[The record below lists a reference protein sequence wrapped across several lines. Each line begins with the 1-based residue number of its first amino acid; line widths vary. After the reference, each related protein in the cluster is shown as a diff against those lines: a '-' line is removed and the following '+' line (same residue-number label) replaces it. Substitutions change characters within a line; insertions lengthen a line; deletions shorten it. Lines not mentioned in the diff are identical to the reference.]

1 MADTQSTTKFRADI
15 SQLKSEMQA
24 ASRLVKVANSEF
36 KAATAGMDDWSK
48 SADGLEKK
56 IKQLNTIL
64 TAQKRQLALAK
75 QEWEKTKKAY
85 GENSAEADRAKIKL
99 NNLEASVGKTE
110 KELKNYEKELDAVG
124 DESRETG
131 TEIQQSSEGFTVM
144 KGVLADLAATGIRMV
159 IDGLKEIATEAFNAG
174 ANFEQAMAKVKATSG
189 ANTDEMEQL
198 NAKAK
203 EMGQSTIFSATE
215 SAEAFNYMAMA
226 GWKTE
231 DMLDGISGIMSL
243 AAASGEDLANTS
255 DIVTDALT
263 AMGYGAGD
271 ATQLADVMAASSANA
286 NTNVSLMGKTFQYA
300 APLAGALGY
309 TMEDVAVAIGLMA
322 NAGIKGDKAGTALR
336 SMFTRLSAPPK
347 DCAEA
352 MDELG
357 LSLTDNEGKM
367 KPFSKVMQDLRKKFS
382 GLSESQQTQYAKAIA
397 GQNAM
402 SGLLA
407 VVNASTEDF
416 DKLTD
421 AVDNSNGAAENMANT
436 MNDTVSGQLTL
447 LKSNIEGK
455 MIKVFEQAGPAIKD
469 SIQSIS
475 DALDTVNWDSVAD
488 GVGNLTQKFAD
499 FLAYC
504 VNNSGTVIGI
514 LKVLGTTMVSVFAVN
529 KIATFVSSMSM
540 LSPMVTG
547 LATKMSLLTAAEGAA
562 EGATLGLNTA
572 LLANPAT
579 LIIGGIAGLIA
590 IMLKFRGEQQK
601 SLQETYGLTKAEED
615 LNKSIEKRYKT
626 QKESNAS
633 RQESVDGIASES
645 NYTRKLVDAYNEL
658 VDENGKVS
666 KKNKEHA
673 DFILNQLAQA
683 LGVEK
688 DQIDD
693 LIGKNGKLGDS
704 IDELISKRQAE
715 ATLEA
720 YQDSYSEAKQNQT
733 KALNDLL
740 DAHAN
745 YDEAVKKSE
754 EAQKAYDEAY
764 QKWID
769 DVAAGRST
777 MQNVPTDVM
786 NLQQALDTTR
796 TTLEQ
801 QKTALEQANQAYAD
815 SETTIKN
822 YDALQKAVF
831 SGDST
836 KINEQLSIM
845 TNGLKTATSA
855 NRQELEKQVA
865 DRKAHYEEAK
875 AAAASG
881 NTAITQETVAE
892 LKKQYQEA
900 KKELDKMPKEYKESG
915 KKSGNAYASGQSSAK
930 GKSKKAGQSLG
941 KAGVEGEKS
950 GSKQAKKTGQKTGQ
964 EYAKGIDSAKRK
976 AKKSGEDLSKDT
988 KKGVEKTAKESKKS
1002 GQKLSQDYAEGIKSK
1017 KNSAKSAGTSVG
1029 SSGKSGIQQGQ
1040 GRAGENAGKDLG
1052 EGYARGIRSKI
1063 PAARAAAASLAK
1075 AGTKQIPKTQKSGS
1089 PSKIT
1094 KQYGKDFSDGYIV
1107 GISSMEGALVKTVK
1121 GLVKSVTTTM
1131 ADLAGY
1137 DFSGIGTAASSV
1149 FSEAIGKKVS
1159 YTIDK
1164 MTYQNEAKLA
1174 AFDSK
1179 ISELESK
1186 KTSKTN
1192 ELQKASDKKQ
1202 DKIQKKIDKA
1212 SSSKTKKRLQ
1222 KQLNEEKS
1230 RVAKQIKASEKS
1242 YTKLINE
1249 QNKYKTAYQEASS
1262 KMISEFQNALSDY
1275 QSKAQALI
1283 DDTINGITTNYQTR
1297 YDELIA
1303 KQDQLIEKLK
1313 GAGELFEVSGAG
1325 VMTIGDLKEQTA
1337 AINDYAQKLQTI
1349 KNKVSAELFDQIVTY
1364 DMKEGSAFLDRLL
1377 AMSAAD
1383 LNAYNQA
1390 YTEKMQAAQKA
1401 GESIYKTDFTRIK
1414 DDYEKEISAAFAGLP
1429 KKLEELGKQTME
1441 GFVKGFTTNTDY
1453 MGKTVKFFVNNM
1465 VSTFKKELGIKS
1477 PSRVMYE
1484 IGEYTVGGFTDALK
1498 DGIKQVQGIVEDIVT
1513 ETATPLSNMDINP
1526 GTVRTVANGSLT
1538 APTSSTSN
1546 TVTNNYNLV
1555 QNNTSPKP
1563 LTALETYQ
1571 ARRRQVSMVKAMT
1584 QAV

>member
-15 SQLKSEMQA
+15 SQLRSEMQA

-243 AAASGEDLANTS
+243 AAASGEDLATTS

-271 ATQLADVMAASSANA
+271 ATQLADVMAAASANA

-407 VVNASTEDF
+407 VVNASTDDF

-421 AVDNSNGAAENMANT
+421 AVNGSNGAAENMADT

-547 LATKMSLLTAAEGAA
+547 LATKMGLLTAAEGAA

-733 KALNDLL
+733 KALDDLAN
-740 DAHAN
+740 AHAN

-764 QKWID
+764 QKWMD

-822 YDALQKAVF
+822 YEALQEAVF

-865 DRKAHYEEAK
+865 DRKAHYEKVK

-892 LKKQYQEA
+892 AKKQYQEA
-900 KKELDKMPKEYKESG
+900 KKELDKMPEEYKEASDKSVNAYSGEIKKGKKKVDSAASSMTKSGANTLKKGAKNFGPPGKTGVTNYAGNVSRNQKKAINAWNRLQSSGVQTAAKGAAKFKQPGKKGATEFGSGIASG
-915 KKSGNAYASGQSSAK
+915 KGQVDSKAKGLVTSAK
-930 GKSKKAGQSLG
+930 GQLGNAGTYSSGQNFTRGFINGMGSLLSS
-941 KAGVEGEKS
+941 VIE
-950 GSKQAKKTGQKTGQ
+950 
-964 EYAKGIDSAKRK
+964 K
-976 AKKSGEDLSKDT
+976 AKSL
-988 KKGVEKTAKESKKS
+988 V
-1002 GQKLSQDYAEGIKSK
+1002 
-1017 KNSAKSAGTSVG
+1017 
-1029 SSGKSGIQQGQ
+1029 
-1040 GRAGENAGKDLG
+1040 
-1052 EGYARGIRSKI
+1052 
-1063 PAARAAAASLAK
+1063 RAALNAVK
-1075 AGTKQIPKTQKSGS
+1075 KTQKEGS
-1089 PSKIT
+1089 PSKET
-1094 KQYGKDFSDGYIV
+1094 YKSGSYFTQGYIN
-1107 GISSMEGALVKTVK
+1107 GIVDRRDDLVKA
-1121 GLVKSVTTTM
+1121 VKSVVKSAVNTLTNVSNWN
-1131 ADLAGY
+1131 
-1137 DFSGIGTAASSV
+1137 FSEVGASVSSALSNSISSSV
-1149 FSEAIGKKVS
+1149 SFAIDAISYEAEQKIAK
-1159 YTIDK
+1159 IDADAEK
-1164 MTYQNEAKLA
+1164 LQKERDAKNA
-1174 AFDSK
+1174 K
-1179 ISELESK
+1179 
-1186 KTSKTN
+1186 
-1192 ELQKASDKKQ
+1192 LQKASDKKQ
-1202 DKIQKKIDKA
+1202 KKLEQKINNKKTSKA
-1212 SSSKTKKRLQ
+1212 EKNKAKKELAA
-1222 KQLNEEKS
+1222 EKK
-1230 RVAKQIKASEKS
+1230 RVAKQIASNNKN
-1242 YTKLINE
+1242 YQKVVKE
-1249 QNKYKTAYQEASS
+1249 QKRMQEASS
-1262 KMISEFQNALSDY
+1262 KMLSELQNAMSEY
-1275 QSKAQALI
+1275 QAQAQALI
-1283 DDTINGITTNYQTR
+1283 DDTINGITEKYQQR
-1297 YDELIA
+1297 YDELIS
-1303 KQDQLIEKLK
+1303 KQDTLIEKMK
-1313 GAGELFEVSGAG
+1313 SAGELFEISGAG
-1325 VMTIGDLKEQTA
+1325 VMTIGDLKEQTK
-1337 AINDYAQKLQTI
+1337 AINEYAKKLQDI
-1349 KNKVSAELFDQIVTY
+1349 KSKVSAELFDQITSY
-1364 DMKEGSAFLDRLL
+1364 DMTEGSAFLDRLL
-1377 AMSAAD
+1377 AMSTSD
-1383 LNAYNQA
+1383 LQAYNKA
-1390 YTEKMQAAQKA
+1390 YTEKMEAAQKA
-1401 GESIYKTDFTRIK
+1401 GESIYKADFTKIK
-1414 DDYEKEISAAFAGLP
+1414 TDYEAEINKAFKDLP
-1429 KKLEELGKQTME
+1429 KKLEALGNQVMK
-1441 GFVKGFTTNTDY
+1441 GFVDGFTKNTSY
-1453 MGKTVKFFVNNM
+1453 MDKGIKNV
-1465 VSTFKKELGIKS
+1465 VSTMIKKFKKELGIKS

-1484 IGEYTVGGFTDALK
+1484 IGEYTIQGFADALR
-1498 DGIKQVQGIVEDIVT
+1498 DGIGQVQDIVGDIVH
-1513 ETATPLSNMDINP
+1513 ETATPLSNVDINP

>member
-15 SQLKSEMQA
+15 SQLRSEMQA

-189 ANTDEMEQL
+189 ANTEEMQKL

-203 EMGQSTIFSATE
+203 EMGESTIFSATE

-243 AAASGEDLANTS
+243 AAASGEDLATTS

-271 ATQLADVMAASSANA
+271 ATQLADVMAAASANA

-309 TMEDVAVAIGLMA
+309 TMEDTAVAIGLMA

-357 LSLTDNEGKM
+357 ISLTDNEGKM
-367 KPFSKVMQDLRKKFS
+367 KPFSRVMQDLRKKFA
-382 GLSESQQTQYAKAIA
+382 GLSESQQTQYAKALA

-407 VVNASTEDF
+407 VVNASTDDF

-421 AVDNSNGAAENMANT
+421 AVNNSNGAAENMADT

-455 MIKVFEQAGPAIKD
+455 MIKVFEEAGPAIKE
-469 SIQSIS
+469 SINSMS
-475 DALDTVNWDSVAD
+475 DALDSVDWNSVAD

-504 VNNSGTVIGI
+504 VNNSGAVIGI

-547 LATKMSLLTAAEGAA
+547 LATKMGLLTAAEGAA

-579 LIIGGIAGLIA
+579 LVVAGMAGLIA
-590 IMLKFRGEQQK
+590 IMMKARAEQQK
-601 SLQETYGLTKAEED
+601 SLQETYGLNKAEQE
-615 LNKSIEKRYKT
+615 LNKSIERRYKA

-786 NLQQALDTTR
+786 NLQQALKTTEE
-796 TTLEQ
+796 TLQ
-801 QKTALEQANQAYAD
+801 SQKTALEQANQAYAD

-822 YDALQKAVF
+822 YDALQEAVF

-881 NTAITQETVAE
+881 NTAITQETVTE

-900 KKELDKMPKEYKESG
+900 KKELDKMPEEYKEASDKSVNAYSGEAKKGKKKVESATKSMAKGGVNVLKKEAKNYGPPGKTAVTNNAKAVAKNKRQVISAWDKLQSSGVQSASKAAAKFKPVGKTGVKNIASGMGSG
-915 KKSGNAYASGQSSAK
+915 KGQLDSKAKGLATSARSSFGSVSTYPSGQNFVRGFINGMGSLLSSVIA
-930 GKSKKAGQSLG
+930 
-941 KAGVEGEKS
+941 
-950 GSKQAKKTGQKTGQ
+950 
-964 EYAKGIDSAKRK
+964 K
-976 AKKSGEDLSKDT
+976 AKSLVK
-988 KKGVEKTAKESKKS
+988 
-1002 GQKLSQDYAEGIKSK
+1002 
-1017 KNSAKSAGTSVG
+1017 
-1029 SSGKSGIQQGQ
+1029 
-1040 GRAGENAGKDLG
+1040 
-1052 EGYARGIRSKI
+1052 
-1063 PAARAAAASLAK
+1063 AALNTVK
-1075 AGTKQIPKTQKSGS
+1075 KTQKEGS
-1089 PSKIT
+1089 PSKET
-1094 KQYGKDFSDGYIV
+1094 YKSGSYFTQGYINGITDRQDDLVKAVKGVVKNAVRTLTNVSNWNFSEV
-1107 GISSMEGALVKTVK
+1107 GASVSSALSNSISS
-1121 GLVKSVTTTM
+1121 SVSFAIDAISYEAEQKIAKID
-1131 ADLAGY
+1131 ADAEKLQKERDAKN
-1137 DFSGIGTAASSV
+1137 A
-1149 FSEAIGKKVS
+1149 KLQKVS
-1159 YTIDK
+1159 DK
-1164 MTYQNEAKLA
+1164 KQKKLEK
-1174 AFDSK
+1174 K
-1179 ISELESK
+1179 INNK
-1186 KTSKTN
+1186 KTSKAEKN
-1192 ELQKASDKKQ
+1192 KAKKELAAEKK
-1202 DKIQKKIDKA
+1202 
-1212 SSSKTKKRLQ
+1212 
-1222 KQLNEEKS
+1222 
-1230 RVAKQIKASEKS
+1230 RVAKQIASNNKN
-1242 YTKLINE
+1242 YQKVVKE
-1249 QNKYKTAYQEASS
+1249 QKRMQEASS
-1262 KMISEFQNALSDY
+1262 KMLSELQNAMSEY
-1275 QSKAQALI
+1275 QAQAQALI
-1283 DDTINGITTNYQTR
+1283 DDTINGITEKYQQR
-1297 YDELIA
+1297 YDELIS
-1303 KQDQLIEKLK
+1303 KQDTLIEKMK
-1313 GAGELFEVSGAG
+1313 SAGELFEISGAG
-1325 VMTIGDLKEQTA
+1325 VMTIGDLKEQTK
-1337 AINDYAQKLQTI
+1337 AINDYAKKLQDI
-1349 KNKVSAELFDQIVTY
+1349 KSKVSAELFDQITTY

-1377 AMSAAD
+1377 AMSTSD
-1383 LNAYNQA
+1383 LQAYNKA
-1390 YTEKMQAAQKA
+1390 YTEKMEAAQKA
-1401 GESIYKTDFTRIK
+1401 GESIYKADFTKIK
-1414 DDYEKEISAAFAGLP
+1414 TDYDAEITKAFKDLP
-1429 KKLEELGKQTME
+1429 KKLEALGTQVMK
-1441 GFVKGFTTNTDY
+1441 GFVDGFTKNTSY
-1453 MGKTVKFFVNNM
+1453 MDKGIKSVVNALIKK
-1465 VSTFKKELGIKS
+1465 FKKELGIKS

-1484 IGEYTVGGFTDALK
+1484 IGEYTIQGFADALK
-1498 DGIKQVQGIVEDIVT
+1498 DGISQVQDIVGDIVH
-1513 ETATPLSNMDINP
+1513 ETATPLSNVDINP
-1526 GTVRTVANGSLT
+1526 GTVRTIANGSLS
-1538 APTSSTSN
+1538 APASSTSN